1 MPISETEEENY
12 TETMMRVQSDSSR
25 PVPPVLQVRESC
37 AFGIIPRQLILQIEN
52 QHDSQQDWKL
62 KEQASEDL
70 LFFVETLPIPEVKR
84 LTLYA
89 DSFIQFIEKSLL
101 SEVALKVVRIGLRLL
116 SKSSFSLM
124 TF

>member
-12 TETMMRVQSDSSR
+12 TETMMRLQSDSSR

-52 QHDSQQDWKL
+52 NQDSQQDWKL

-116 SKSSFSLM
+116 SKSSFS
-124 TF
+124 

>member
-12 TETMMRVQSDSSR
+12 TETMMRLQSDSSR

-116 SKSSFSLM
+116 SKSSFS
-124 TF
+124 